1 MSVRELPL
9 AEIYPSGP
17 EADAPG
23 ATAHPGENTRALAL
37 LLGAALAL
45 MLVWTAVVPFDK
57 GPDEAEHYRVAHFIY
72 ANGRLPVFAADG
84 DMYGYV
90 VNAEEAF
97 ISYAALPGFNY
108 VLSALAMRLVL
119 TDDPY
124 ALLYAARF
132 VSTLAVL
139 ATIYLAYRTARLLFP
154 ERPNVAR
161 GTALL
166 LVLIPQVTLTGAYVN
181 QDAYTMAVCSWTIY
195 LLLAGWKQG
204 WTAGRAAWLGVAL
217 GLVLLGRLNGY
228 VVIPFAFLV
237 AALSLR
243 GGVGFVLLRMF
254 ITGSVAT
261 LVSGW
266 WFVRSYAQTGDPI
279 GIQAVFEA
287 WRALAPLRQAPRE
300 IGVSFLDI
308 LRGDTPYLV
317 FRTFWG
323 AFGQLEV
330 YFLWP
335 YYALLGLLTLGAGA
349 GLAWGL
355 VQWFAGPRPLHVLFD
370 REYARSQAFLA
381 AAVALLG
388 VLVLGMVALVFWQ
401 AWATSFATQGRYLF
415 PAVVPIVLFIALG
428 ITALPLGRVLQ
439 PLALGCATAFLFV
452 LNLIG
457 LFAYTVPTYYL

>member
-108 VLSALAMRLVL
+108 ILAALAMRLVL

-139 ATIYLAYRTARLLFP
+139 MTIYLAYRTARLLFP
-154 ERPNVAR
+154 KRPDIAR
-161 GTALL
+161 GAALI

-181 QDAYTMAVCSWTIY
+181 QDAYTMAASSWVVY
-195 LLLAGWKQG
+195 LLLAGWKEG

-228 VVIPFAFLV
+228 VVIPFALLV

-243 GGVGFVLLRMF
+243 GGVGIVLLRLF

-266 WFVRSYAQTGDPI
+266 WFVRSYLQTGDPI
-279 GIQAVFEA
+279 GIQAVLEA
-287 WRALAPLRQAPRE
+287 WRALAPLRRAPRE

-335 YYALLGLLTLGAGA
+335 YYALLGLLTLGAGV

-355 VQWFAGPRPLHVLFD
+355 VQRFAGPRPLHALFD
-370 REYARSQAFLA
+370 REYARNQAFLA

-415 PAVVPIVLFIALG
+415 PAIVPIVLFITLG

-439 PLALGCATAFLFV
+439 PLALGCAIAFLFV

>member
-1 MSVRELPL
+1 MSVRELSFADIPPG
-9 AEIYPSGP
+9 EMQDDMPS
-17 EADAPG
+17 
-23 ATAHPGENTRALAL
+23 ATDHPGDSPRTLAL

-45 MLVWTAVVPFDK
+45 MLVWTAIVPFDK

-108 VLSALAMRLVL
+108 VLAALAMRLVL

-124 ALLYAARF
+124 ALLYAARL

-181 QDAYTMAVCSWTIY
+181 QDAYTMAVCSWAIF
-195 LLLAGWKQG
+195 LLLAGWKEG

-228 VVIPFAFLV
+228 VVIPFALLV
-237 AALSLR
+237 AVVSLR
-243 GGVGFVLLRMF
+243 GGVGFVLIRMF
-254 ITGSVAT
+254 ITGSVAA

-266 WFVRSYAQTGDPI
+266 WFVRSYLQTGDPF
-279 GIQAVFEA
+279 GIQAYMEA
-287 WRALAPLRQAPRE
+287 WRALAPLRRAPRE

-355 VQWFAGPRPLHVLFD
+355 VQWFAGPRPLHALFD

-388 VLVLGMVALVFWQ
+388 VLALGMVALVFWQ

-415 PAVVPIVLFIALG
+415 PAVVPIVLFITLG
-428 ITALPLGRVLQ
+428 IAALPVARVLQ
-439 PLALGCATAFLFV
+439 PVALGCAIAFLFV